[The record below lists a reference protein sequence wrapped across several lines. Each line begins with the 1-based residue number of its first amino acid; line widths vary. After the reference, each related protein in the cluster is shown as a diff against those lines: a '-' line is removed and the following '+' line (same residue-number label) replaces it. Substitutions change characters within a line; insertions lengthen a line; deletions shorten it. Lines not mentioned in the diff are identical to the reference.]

1 MKYVEPLDIVATRS
15 LLQDNAEKAGFNVSS
30 ILKTNEV
37 NELSLVE
44 HALTFYMYF
53 NVASNF

>member
-44 HALTFYMYF
+44 LL
-53 NVASNF
+53 